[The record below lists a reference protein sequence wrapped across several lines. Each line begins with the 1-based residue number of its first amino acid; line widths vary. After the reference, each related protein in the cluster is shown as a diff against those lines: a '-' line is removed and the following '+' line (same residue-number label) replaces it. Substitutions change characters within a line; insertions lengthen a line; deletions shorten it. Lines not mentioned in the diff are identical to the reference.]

1 MPPIELSNIDIALYA
16 LYKLGGDT
24 APIHTEDVALKC
36 FELVPE
42 RFSWKKYPQ
51 YPETDPARVALSDAT
66 KSEYGKLARRV
77 LRKIAGRPQSH
88 WVLTSAGL
96 EYLRE
101 RFELLG
107 RLEKGQIILG
117 AEHTEDTRFIGQI
130 KRHPAFK
137 KFLVSGTCQEVEK
150 YEFTDL
156 LHCSLDASH
165 QVIRDRLERLRA
177 RVEKAGAEEV
187 KRFLALCEEHFAD
200 MLTA

>member
-1 MPPIELSNIDIALYA
+1 MPPTELSNIDIALYA

-36 FELVPE
+36 FELVAE

-51 YPETDPARVALSDAT
+51 YPETDPARSALSDAT

-96 EYLRE
+96 EYVRDRL
-101 RFELLG
+101 ELLS
-107 RLEKGQIILG
+107 RLEKGQITVDAG
-117 AEHTEDTRFIGQI
+117 HTEDNRFIAQI
-130 KRHPAFK
+130 KKHVAFQ
-137 KFLVSGTCQEVEK
+137 KFLRSGTCGGVEK

-156 LHCSLDASH
+156 LHCSLDASPK
-165 QVIRDRLERLRA
+165 VIRDRFERLRA
-177 RVEKAGAEEV
+177 RIEKAGAEEV
-187 KRFLALCEEHFAD
+187 KRFLALCENQFAG
-200 MLTA
+200 MLTD